1 MVKKK
6 ELPKEAAAA
15 VEDYVNQPR
24 STQEQYRRRSQRE
37 NKSIVAIILESF
49 YPTHPPSEVQ
59 AMSEA
64 HHTAALQYLS
74 LKLSIRDRVQG
85 VQAICKDKPDILS
98 DVVKESMFLLEPL
111 LKTLHDGKFDIG
123 KVINLQ
129 KTFLEDFIKT
139 AKITKNY
146 KPGVADFFAFYTR
159 MMPAIWRILHE
170 GATRC
175 PSLHGAVYEWCRDA
189 LDKFHGHDAQFGDLK
204 TGSMTGPLLAMYERL
219 PTEQRGP
226 IREVLNNHAVYMTE
240 SRNQSRRKLQD
251 VLNRQSS
258 PEIIGPGPILP
269 RWHSLLDS
277 TLVTPADLNGP
288 VRLAQSLEGAAS
300 RQQHTVAPD
309 TTIVV
314 QSLGPTF
321 REYLMANGGG
331 AFSMKGMA
339 GSLHRAALMDP
350 VDSLASEKVGAM
362 AEVYRI

>member
-6 ELPKEAAAA
+6 ELPKEVASAID
-15 VEDYVNQPR
+15 DYVNQSR
-24 STQEQYRRRSQRE
+24 STQEQYRGRSQRE
-37 NKSIVAIILESF
+37 NRSIVAIILDSF

-64 HHTAALQYLS
+64 QHKAALEYLS

-98 DVVKESMFLLEPL
+98 DIVKESMSLLEPL

-129 KTFLEDFIKT
+129 KTFMEDFIKT
-139 AKITKNY
+139 AKITKSY
-146 KPGVADFFAFYTR
+146 KPGVADFFAFYSR

-189 LDKFHGHDAQFGDLK
+189 LDKFHGHDAQYGDLK

-219 PTEQRGP
+219 PAEQRGP
-226 IREVLNNHAVYMTE
+226 IRQALNNHAVYMAE
-240 SRNQSRRKLQD
+240 SRNQSQRKLQD

-258 PEIIGPGPILP
+258 PEMIGPGPILP

-277 TLVTPADLNGP
+277 TLLTPSDLVGS
-288 VRLAQSLEGAAS
+288 VRTAESLEGAAS
-300 RQQHTVAPD
+300 RQQHTTAPD
-309 TTIVV
+309 TTMVV
-314 QSLGPTF
+314 RALGPTF
-321 REYLMANGGG
+321 REYLMANACG
-331 AFSMKGMA
+331 ALSMKGMV
-339 GSLHRAALMDP
+339 GSLQQVALTEPMDKLAA
-350 VDSLASEKVGAM
+350 EKMAAM
-362 AEVYRI
+362 AGVRRI